1 MQMNSKTQRIVVNGQ
16 PIAEEAIAFELSRLV
31 QFYSR
36 HMPEEQVRAQLP
48 LLRQRAVDQAIGS
61 RLLIDEAFRR
71 DLPVSEEEVG
81 QRLEEMVGRS
91 GGRAK
96 FEALLSKQKLT
107 EAALRDQ
114 IRRGRRVDKLVDQVT
129 DGAPEPTEAEIRAHF
144 EAHRAEYTRPERVLA
159 QHILIKPSGDSAEA
173 RAAARKRLGT
183 IRQRVL
189 DGADFSDM
197 ASDHSECPSGREGGS
212 LGWFSR
218 GMMVEAFDRA
228 AFALEKGGL
237 SDIVETSFGY
247 HLIYKTDHEASR
259 PAEFEE
265 ARESIRDFLRHARRG
280 ERLAAFVNG
289 LRAKATVEIDGE
301 PAKGGPA

>member
-1 MQMNSKTQRIVVNGQ
+1 MNAKTQRIVVNGQ

-71 DLPVSEEEVG
+71 DLPVSEEEVD

-107 EAALRDQ
+107 EGALRDQ

-144 EAHRAEYTRPERVLA
+144 EDHRAEYTRPERVLA

-228 AFALEKGGL
+228 AFELEKGGL

-247 HLIYKTDHEASR
+247 HLIYKTDHEAPR

-265 ARESIRDFLRHARRG
+265 ARDSIRDFLRHARRG

-289 LRAKATVEIDGE
+289 LRAQAKVEIDGE
-301 PAKGGPA
+301 PATGGPA